1 MSDAQKGEFDIL
13 LVWKIDRLFRS
24 TLHLLEHVN
33 TLFNYHVEFKSITQ
47 EFETN
52 TAYGKMI
59 LGVLGV
65 IAELERDMIRERTIL
80 GKRRKA
86 NQGFYVGGKIP
97 KFGYDVIQTEG
108 GKILRI
114 NESEAKLIQRIFD
127 LYVNDGKSL

>member
-24 TLHLLEHVN
+24 TLHLLEYVN

-86 NQGFYVGGKIP
+86 NEGFYVGGKIP
-97 KFGYDVIQTEG
+97 KF
-108 GKILRI
+108 
-114 NESEAKLIQRIFD
+114 
-127 LYVNDGKSL
+127 